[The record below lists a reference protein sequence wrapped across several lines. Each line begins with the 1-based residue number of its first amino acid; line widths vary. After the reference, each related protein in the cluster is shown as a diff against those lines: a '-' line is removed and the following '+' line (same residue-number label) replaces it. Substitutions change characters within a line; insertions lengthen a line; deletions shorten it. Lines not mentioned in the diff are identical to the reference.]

1 MGHPSPD
8 NGEAGP
14 GVSRRAVLLG
24 LLGSLLIAAGEPFGV
39 LVLRGSPMGADF
51 STGAAIFL
59 FLPLTLVLNPLV
71 RLLGLPALR
80 RGELVTIYIMM
91 IVAAAIPSWG
101 FTLNLIPLIG
111 GFFYY
116 ATPEN
121 EWAQLIQPHIPMW
134 LVPESRIDV
143 WKLFEGGARGEPVS
157 WSSWGPPLLI
167 WSLFAVTIYF
177 VTLCLLVILRK
188 QWVEREK
195 LLFPMAVL
203 PLEMG
208 TGEPGRILPP
218 FFRSYVMWA
227 GFLIPFLVNS
237 LEALHRYYNFIP
249 VIDMDASIPIL
260 RNSIY
265 LRCSPRLEVIGLSYL
280 LSLDVG
286 FGVWFFAFLAL
297 LQTGLERMLGWN
309 IGPVQPFSDP
319 ASPSVAHLAQGALL
333 FLVFAGFWH
342 GRRHLRDVLRKAFGD
357 APDVDDSSELFS
369 YRTAVF
375 GSLLGSLLAL
385 VWLLAAGLNLPTAF
399 VFLTMSMVIFIGL
412 TRIIAQTVPGLGGVP
427 HLHGQCPRKFDGGSH
442 GADGSGTELR
452 LGGGRSHLRDGV
464 RGDRREAGTGDGAGG
479 SAPVLGY
486 HGRHPRHPRRLRL
499 GNRRTVLSV
508 RRHQPGGLAVQRTA
522 SLHWQLDHAEPQQP
536 AADPALAHGLPGP
549 GRRPHGRHVLRQE
562 PLRRLSHP
570 PHRHD
575 PRHDGADVPPL
586 VLGVHRLDAEGRH
599 SQVRR
604 SPRLFSAAP
613 LLPRHDPGGLRL
625 GRVLADR
632 RLLHRHDGQQLHR
645 LLIDRRAL

>member
-412 TRIIAQTVPGLGGVP
+412 TRIIAQTGLASYRASVASPIFTVNALGSSMVGATGLTVLGLNFAWAADVRTFVMASAATGVK
-427 HLHGQCPRKFDGGSH
+427 LAQETALEGRRLFWAIM
-442 GADGSGTELR
+442 GAILVTL
-452 LGGGRSHLRDGV
+452 
-464 RGDRREAGTGDGAGG
+464 AG
-479 SAPVLGY
+479 SA
-486 HGRHPRHPRRLRL
+486 
-499 GNRRTVLSV
+499 
-508 RRHQPGGLAVQRTA
+508 
-522 SLHWQLDHAEPQQP
+522 W
-536 AADPALAHGLPGP
+536 
-549 GRRPHGRHVLRQE
+549 
-562 PLRRLSHP
+562 
-570 PHRHD
+570 
-575 PRHDGADVPPL
+575 
-586 VLGVHRLDAEGRH
+586 
-599 SQVRR
+599 
-604 SPRLFSAAP
+604 
-613 LLPRHDPGGLRL
+613 
-625 GRVLADR
+625 
-632 RLLHRHDGQQLHR
+632 
-645 LLIDRRAL
+645 

>member
-1 MGHPSPD
+1 MVQDSV
-8 NGEAGP
+8 EAGP

-24 LLGSLLIAAGEPFGV
+24 LLGSLIIAAGEPFGV

-59 FLPLTLVLNPLV
+59 FLPLTLMLNPLV
-71 RLLGLPALR
+71 RLLGRPALR

-121 EWAQLIQPHIPMW
+121 EWAQLIQPHIPEW
-134 LVPESRIDV
+134 LVPDSRDAI
-143 WKLFEGGARGEPVS
+143 WKLFEGGARSESVS

-203 PLEMG
+203 PLEMSAC
-208 TGEPGRILPP
+208 EPGRILPP
-218 FFRSYVMWA
+218 FCRSHLMWA
-227 GFLIPFLVNS
+227 GFLIPFLINS

-249 VIDMDASIPIL
+249 AIDLDASIPIL
-260 RNSIY
+260 RNSIH

-297 LQTGLERMLGWN
+297 LQTGLERMLGWS

-342 GRRHLRDVLRKAFGD
+342 GRRHLRDVWRKAFGH
-357 APDVDDSSELFS
+357 APDVDDSSELLS
-369 YRTAVF
+369 YRTAVL

-385 VWLLAAGLNLPTAF
+385 VWLLVAGLNLPTAL
-399 VFLTMSMVIFIGL
+399 VFLVMSMVIFIGL
-412 TRIIAQTVPGLGGVP
+412 TRIIAQTGLASYRASVASPVFTVNALGSSMVGATGLTVLGLNFAWAADVRTFVMASAATGVK
-427 HLHGQCPRKFDGGSH
+427 LAQEARLEGRRLFWAIM
-442 GADGSGTELR
+442 GAILVA
-452 LGGGRSHLRDGV
+452 L
-464 RGDRREAGTGDGAGG
+464 AG
-479 SAPVLGY
+479 SAWAIVE
-486 HGRHPRHPRRLRL
+486 
-499 GNRRTVLSV
+499 LSYLY
-508 RRHQPGGLAVQRTA
+508 GGINLVG
-522 SLHWQLDHAEPQQP
+522 WQFS
-536 AADPALAHGLPGP
+536 GLPAFTGNWITQNLNNP
-549 GRRPHGRHVLRQE
+549 QPTQPWHMGF
-562 PLRRLSHP
+562 
-570 PHRHD
+570 
-575 PRHDGADVPPL
+575 L
-586 VLGVHRLDAEGRH
+586 VLGAGLMGIMSYVKNRFVGFPIHPIGMTLGMTAPMYHLWFSVFVAWVLKATILKYGGPRVY
-599 SQVRR
+599 SQLR
-604 SPRLFSAAP
+604 PFFLGMILGGFGSA
-613 LLPRHDPGGLRL
+613 GFW
-625 GRVLADR
+625 
-632 RLLHRHDGQQLHR
+632 
-645 LLIDRRAL
+645 LIVDYFTGMTGNSFTIS

>member
-412 TRIIAQTVPGLGGVP
+412 TRIIAQTGLASYRASVASPIFTVNALGSSMVGATGLTVLGLNFAWAADVRTFVMASAATGVK
-427 HLHGQCPRKFDGGSH
+427 LAQETALEGRRLFWAIM
-442 GADGSGTELR
+442 GAILVTL
-452 LGGGRSHLRDGV
+452 
-464 RGDRREAGTGDGAGG
+464 AG
-479 SAPVLGY
+479 SAWAIVE
-486 HGRHPRHPRRLRL
+486 
-499 GNRRTVLSV
+499 LSYLY
-508 RRHQPGGLAVQRTA
+508 GGINLVG
-522 SLHWQLDHAEPQQP
+522 WQFS
-536 AADPALAHGLPGP
+536 GLPAFTGNWITQNLNNP
-549 GRRPHGRHVLRQE
+549 QPTQPWHMGF
-562 PLRRLSHP
+562 
-570 PHRHD
+570 
-575 PRHDGADVPPL
+575 L
-586 VLGVHRLDAEGRH
+586 VLGAGLMGVMSYVKNRFVGFPIHPIGMTLGMTAPMYHLWFSVFIAWMLKAVILKYGGPRVY
-599 SQVRR
+599 SQLR
-604 SPRLFSAAP
+604 PFFLGMILGGFGSA
-613 LLPRHDPGGLRL
+613 GFW
-625 GRVLADR
+625 
-632 RLLHRHDGQQLHR
+632 
-645 LLIDRRAL
+645 LIVDFFTGMTGNSFTVS

>member
-1 MGHPSPD
+1 M
-8 NGEAGP
+8 
-14 GVSRRAVLLG
+14 LLG

-412 TRIIAQTVPGLGGVP
+412 TRIIAQTGLASYRASVASPIFTVNALGSSMVGATGLTVLGLNFAWAADVRTFVMASAATGVK
-427 HLHGQCPRKFDGGSH
+427 LAQETALEGRRLFWAIM
-442 GADGSGTELR
+442 GAILVTL
-452 LGGGRSHLRDGV
+452 
-464 RGDRREAGTGDGAGG
+464 AG
-479 SAPVLGY
+479 SAWAIVE
-486 HGRHPRHPRRLRL
+486 
-499 GNRRTVLSV
+499 LSYLY
-508 RRHQPGGLAVQRTA
+508 GGINLVG
-522 SLHWQLDHAEPQQP
+522 WQFS
-536 AADPALAHGLPGP
+536 GLPAFTGNWITQNLNNP
-549 GRRPHGRHVLRQE
+549 QPTQPWHMGF
-562 PLRRLSHP
+562 
-570 PHRHD
+570 
-575 PRHDGADVPPL
+575 L
-586 VLGVHRLDAEGRH
+586 VLGAGLMGVMSYVKNRFVGFPIHPIGMTLGMTAPMYHLWFSVFIAWMLKAVILKYGGPRVY
-599 SQVRR
+599 SQLR
-604 SPRLFSAAP
+604 PFFLGMILGGFGSA
-613 LLPRHDPGGLRL
+613 GFW
-625 GRVLADR
+625 
-632 RLLHRHDGQQLHR
+632 
-645 LLIDRRAL
+645 LIVDFFTGMTGNSFTVS